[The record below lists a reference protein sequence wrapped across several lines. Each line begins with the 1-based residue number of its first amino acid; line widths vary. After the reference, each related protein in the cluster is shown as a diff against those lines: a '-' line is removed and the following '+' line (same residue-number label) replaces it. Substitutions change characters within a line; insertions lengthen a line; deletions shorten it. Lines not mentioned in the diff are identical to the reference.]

1 VTASGL
7 PSARRGGRER
17 GGRRHPPHL
26 WLFSDER
33 LGDGLWTALAGLPRG
48 AGIVLRHD
56 HDPRRAA
63 LARMARAVTRRRGL
77 ALVVAGDAL
86 LARAVG
92 ADGLHRREAALR
104 PGWPALRGSA
114 ARAGGAAGAPRGGW
128 RTASAHGVAGLVAAR
143 RAGADLAFVGPV
155 FATASHPG
163 ARPLG
168 RVRLGLMLRAARAE
182 RSGGPLVA
190 ALGGVDARRSRS
202 LRALGVAA
210 WGAIDALA
218 GTAGRAGVPRPPGG

>member
-1 VTASGL
+1 MTNSCHPA
-7 PSARRGGRER
+7 ARRVGRGRGGRPR
-17 GGRRHPPHL
+17 PPQL

-33 LGDGLWTALAGLPRG
+33 LGERLWAALAALPRG
-48 AGIVLRHD
+48 AGLVLRHD

-63 LARMARAVTRRRGL
+63 LARRARAQTRRRGL
-77 ALVVAGDAL
+77 ALVVAGDAR

-92 ADGLHRREAALR
+92 ADGLHRREAAMR
-104 PGWPALRGSA
+104 PGWPGLRGGA
-114 ARAGGAAGAPRGGW
+114 GRAGGAGGAPRGGW

-143 RAGADLAFVGPV
+143 RARADLAFLGPV

-168 RVRLGLMLRAARAE
+168 RVRLGLMLRAARAG
-182 RSGGPLVA
+182 RAGGPLVA
-190 ALGGVDARRSRS
+190 ALGGMDARRFRG

-218 GTAGRAGVPRPPGG
+218 AR